1 MSIIRV
7 YSREKGVKTMK
18 DMALRQYEAK
28 ILKEMEESKAFSWK
42 RIWKAIELSSLYN
55 VLGE

>member
-1 MSIIRV
+1 
-7 YSREKGVKTMK
+7 MK
-18 DMALRQYEAK
+18 DRALRQYEAK
-28 ILKEMEESKAFSWK
+28 ILKEMEESKVFSWK

>member
-1 MSIIRV
+1 MRNQ
-7 YSREKGVKTMK
+7 E
-18 DMALRQYEAK
+18 LRQYESK

-42 RIWKAIELSSLYN
+42 RLWKAIELSSLYN